1 MCLNYFLIFFLSS
14 NFFCYI
20 MLICYFLVFE
30 KYLNLVNR
38 TGYEDE
44 GSFLEKFIDFA
55 FETSGNEGEGI
66 FSQIKSQ
73 PINFRKVSAF
83 EN

>member
-1 MCLNYFLIFFLSS
+1 MVYCILW
-14 NFFCYI
+14 YI
-20 MLICYFLVFE
+20 VFE
-30 KYLNLVNR
+30 KYLNLANW